1 MDEVEVQRLKSKTLM
16 TFWFLDIRLRLSG
29 SSVDFRGK
37 YQLAVPPRRESTV
50 QCSIVQSAGGAFA
63 NPYVPSDEMSSHGG

>member
-1 MDEVEVQRLKSKTLM
+1 MDEVEVQRLKSRTLL

-37 YQLAVPPRRESTV
+37 HQLAVPPRRESTV
-50 QCSIVQSAGGAFA
+50 QYSQQGVAFA
-63 NPYVPSDEMSSHGG
+63 NPQVPSDEMSSHGG